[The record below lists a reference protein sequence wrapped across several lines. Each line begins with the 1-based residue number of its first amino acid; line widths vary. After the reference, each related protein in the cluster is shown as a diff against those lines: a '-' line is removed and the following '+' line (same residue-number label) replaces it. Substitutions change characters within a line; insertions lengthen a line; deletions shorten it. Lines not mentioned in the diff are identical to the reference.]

1 MAHSNLPE
9 YNGTCHNVRS
19 VKLDVLR
26 SILPENEVTS
36 GFDVGGPGP
45 EARSEGGFG
54 INSLFP
60 FTLKY
65 LDLTTLALKYVPPRL
80 PSPLFLRQEYDDI
93 SALIW
98 DKPENTQS
106 VIVSGQPGTGE
117 VLASLSHRI

>member
-45 EARSEGGFG
+45 EARNEGGFG

-65 LDLTTLALKYVPPRL
+65 LDTAALTFSDF
-80 PSPLFLRQEYDDI
+80 PS
-93 SALIW
+93 S
-98 DKPENTQS
+98 
-106 VIVSGQPGTGE
+106 
-117 VLASLSHRI
+117 RIR